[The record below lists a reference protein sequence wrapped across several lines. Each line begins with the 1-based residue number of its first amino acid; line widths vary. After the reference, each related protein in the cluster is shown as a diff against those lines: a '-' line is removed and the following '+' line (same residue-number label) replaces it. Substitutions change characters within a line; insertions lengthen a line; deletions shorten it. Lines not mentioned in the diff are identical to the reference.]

1 MFNFKKKD
9 DSDNNEKTEVT
20 EQEYIQK
27 LEEELK
33 KYQQNNAELEAS
45 LKKMEL
51 QKNDFQLDVELQ
63 KYTQKYDVR
72 DRKAL
77 KSVLKDQYELEY
89 NDDCIANLKSSILDV
104 MQHKTYIIDEVR
116 NIGGAGTNPANSDI
130 SNKMTYSKSD
140 LKNMSATDINKNW
153 LNISAQLQN
162 KSL

>member
-51 QKNDFQLDVELQ
+51 QK
-63 KYTQKYDVR
+63 K
-72 DRKAL
+72 
-77 KSVLKDQYELEY
+77 
-89 NDDCIANLKSSILDV
+89 
-104 MQHKTYIIDEVR
+104 
-116 NIGGAGTNPANSDI
+116 
-130 SNKMTYSKSD
+130 
-140 LKNMSATDINKNW
+140 
-153 LNISAQLQN
+153 
-162 KSL
+162 